1 MVEQLFRDILETQSY
16 SGSVESMTSLIVQYA
31 HHFGADVYVVD
42 GNVYVTKGT
51 PTSAGYPCIVSH
63 TDTVH
68 QIIPNDYYSVG
79 YDEKNGIIYA
89 YDISKRNFTGIG
101 GDDKVGIYIAL
112 AAVRDFPSIKACFF
126 RDEEIGC
133 VGSGL
138 ADLSFFDDCM
148 YILQCDRKGNAD
160 FVTSISGT
168 YISSK
173 DFQDEVLELITAY
186 GYKFH
191 PGGITDVG
199 KLTARQVGISCANMS
214 CGYHNPHSTDEIIDV
229 DDVNNTKDMVYGII
243 GTLNKKY
250 PHKPEPTTYG
260 TKNTYGKKS
269 FGYYDTYDD
278 WYGGYDYKPSA
289 VKLDAVGSSPN
300 EEYYLDWYGDM
311 PTNEDLKEM
320 LFEDIYYHSVLVKS
334 GYKYCGNGVYSK
346 TTGHITKY
354 EEMGKIDVAY
364 HEQYLSEDSLD
375 ECLEFADYCLE
386 QKEAIFPD
394 ASKCCWSCGEYASDK
409 DLDKNEGMCYMCFN
423 KYNSPVL

>member
-16 SGSVESMTSLIVQYA
+16 SGKVERMTSLIVQYA
-31 HHFGADVYVVD
+31 HHFGADVSVVD

-51 PTSAGYPCIVSH
+51 PTSEGYPCIVSH

-68 QIIPNDYYSVG
+68 DIIPDNNYSVG
-79 YDEKNGIIYA
+79 YDDKNGIIYA
-89 YDISKRNFTGIG
+89 YDFSKRNFTGIG

-112 AAVRDFPSIKACFF
+112 ASVRDFPSIKACFF

-138 ADLSFFDDCM
+138 ADISFFDDCM

-168 YISSK
+168 EISSK
-173 DFQDEVLELITAY
+173 DFQNDVLEIVTNY

-243 GTLNKKY
+243 GSLNKKY
-250 PHKPEPTTYG
+250 PHNPEPVMYA

-269 FGYYDTYDD
+269 YGYYDTYDN
-278 WYGGYDYKPSA
+278 WYGGYDDK
-289 VKLDAVGSSPN
+289 VNVVNTTSSSHSHVYVID
-300 EEYYLDWYGDM
+300 YYQHL
-311 PTNEDLKEM
+311 PEQK
-320 LFEDIYYHSVLVKS
+320 DIEAMDFDEFYYHAIMLLN
-334 GYKYCGNGVYSK
+334 GWKYCGDFVYAK
-346 TTGHITKY
+346 TDGNVTRY
-354 EEMGKIDVAY
+354 EELFKADVYAY
-364 HEQYLSEDSLD
+364 ENKLSESELNEAFD
-375 ECLEFADYCLE
+375 FAEYCLE
-386 QKEAIFPD
+386 YKNNYSDDERCQCI
-394 ASKCCWSCGEYASDK
+394 SCGHDMPMGESTVNDGVC
-409 DLDKNEGMCYMCFN
+409 NSCFA
-423 KYNSPVL
+423 KYNHPIY